1 MIRRLALFA
10 ALALPLAAQTAD
22 LQIVSLNPSKSELT
36 TGERFTVS
44 MRWRNAGPNDASDVV
59 VTLGE
64 NSGAFVIT
72 GAGTSNWPCEPA
84 FGGESFVCRGVIAA
98 GAEAEM
104 VVSML
109 APSSETNP
117 FVLRGSVTASTADPQ
132 PANNTTQRTLQI
144 TRSMSAADLSI
155 TPSQQFHRPA
165 AGSRVTIP
173 LMVRNAGPLAADNAL
188 VAISFQPGTRIPIT
202 ASGAGWSCQN
212 ATHSPW
218 LVNCSGA
225 LDANAVAPLL
235 VDVPAVPSENGT
247 YDLYARVAAEGTY
260 DATPAQVT
268 ARLLIGDA
276 MVANDFTRILVPLT
290 GGEVPGQNG
299 ARWIT
304 ETTAYVASD
313 TALEG
318 LLTAPLRQPFDLRA
332 RGLVGSS
339 PNGQFLLVREADAS
353 KVRINSR
360 VYDAA
365 RQTLT
370 AGSEI
375 PIAREH
381 EFTSG
386 SQSIIGIPVAPHYR
400 HTLRVY
406 ALEGREGAQV
416 RVSLY
421 ANDELTPRITEV
433 RSLSVAAPGGTFPGY
448 LQLDPAQLLSLGTLS
463 TLRVDIEPVEKE
475 TRIWSFVSVTNNETH
490 HVTAFAV
497 Q

>member
-1 MIRRLALFA
+1 MIKRLAL
-10 ALALPLAAQTAD
+10 LATFVLPLAAQTAD
-22 LQIVSLNPSKSELT
+22 LQIVSLNSSQSELT
-36 TGERFTVS
+36 TGQRFTVS
-44 MRWRNAGPNDASDVV
+44 MRWRNAGPNAANDVIA
-59 VTLGE
+59 TIGE
-64 NSGAFVIT
+64 NSGAFVVS
-72 GAGTSNWPCEPA
+72 GAGTSNWPCEPG
-84 FGGESFVCRGVIAA
+84 FGGDSFVCRGVIAP

-104 VVSML
+104 VVTML
-109 APSSETNP
+109 ASSAERAP
-117 FVLRGSVTASTADPQ
+117 LVLRGTVTASTADPQ
-132 PANNTTQRTLQI
+132 PANNSAQLSLQVTPSN
-144 TRSMSAADLSI
+144 TRANLSI
-155 TPSQQFHRPA
+155 TPSEQFHRPA

-173 LMVRNAGPLAADNAL
+173 LMVHNGGPLAAANVH

-202 ASGAGWSCQN
+202 ASGDGWSCQN

-218 LVNCSGA
+218 LVNCSRSIGA
-225 LDANAVAPLL
+225 NTFAPIY
-235 VDVPAVPSENGT
+235 VDVAEAPQQDGT
-247 YDLYARVAAEGTY
+247 YDLYARVAAEGVHDT
-260 DATPAQVT
+260 TPAQAA
-268 ARLLIGDA
+268 ARLTVGDA
-276 MVANDFTRILVPLT
+276 MVSNDFTRILVPLT
-290 GGEVPGQNG
+290 GGEVPGANG

-304 ETTAYVASD
+304 ENTAVVASD

-318 LLTAPLRQPFDLRA
+318 VATAPLRQPFDLRA
-332 RGLVGSS
+332 RGLVGAS
-339 PNGQFLLVREADAS
+339 PNGQFLIVRQADAS

-386 SQSIIGIPVAPHYR
+386 SQSILGIPVAPHYR

-406 ALEGREGAQV
+406 DLEGREGAQV

-433 RSLSVAAPGGTFPGY
+433 RTLHVAAPGGTFPAY
-448 LQLDPAQLLSLGTLS
+448 LQLDPAQLMSLGAIA
-463 TLRVDIEPVEKE
+463 TLRIDVESMDAS

-490 HVTAFAV
+490 HVTTFSA

>member
-1 MIRRLALFA
+1 MIKRLALLA
-10 ALALPLAAQTAD
+10 TLALPLAAQTAD
-22 LQIVSLNPSKSELT
+22 LQIVSLNISQSELT
-36 TGERFTVS
+36 TGQRLTVS
-44 MRWRNAGPNDASDVV
+44 MRWRNAGPNAANDVIA
-59 VTLGE
+59 TIGE
-64 NSGAFVIT
+64 NSGAFVVS
-72 GAGTSNWPCEPA
+72 GAGTSNWPCEPG
-84 FGGESFVCRGVIAA
+84 FGGDSFVCRGVIAP

-104 VVSML
+104 VVTML
-109 APSSETNP
+109 GPSTERAPL
-117 FVLRGSVTASTADPQ
+117 VLRGSVTASTADPQ
-132 PANNTTQRTLQI
+132 PANNSTQRTLQVTASN
-144 TRSMSAADLSI
+144 TRADLSI
-155 TPSQQFHRPA
+155 TPSEQFHRPA

-173 LMVRNAGPLAADNAL
+173 LMVHNAGPLAAGNAQ
-188 VAISFQPGTRIPIT
+188 VAISFEPGTRIPIT
-202 ASGAGWSCQN
+202 ASGEGWSCQN

-218 LVNCSGA
+218 LVNCSRSIA
-225 LDANAVAPLL
+225 ANTFAPIY
-235 VDVPAVPSENGT
+235 VDVADAPQQNGT
-247 YDLYARVAAEGTY
+247 YDLYARVAAEGVH
-260 DATPAQVT
+260 DATPAQAT

-276 MVANDFTRILVPLT
+276 MVTNGFTRILVPLT
-290 GGEVPGQNG
+290 GGEVPGANG

-304 ETTAYVASD
+304 ENTAFIASD

-318 LLTAPLRQPFDLRA
+318 VTTAPLRQPFDLRT
-332 RGLVGSS
+332 RGLVGAS
-339 PNGQFLLVREADAS
+339 PNGQFLIVRESDAS

-375 PIAREH
+375 PVAREH

-386 SQSIIGIPVAPHYR
+386 SQSILGIPVAPHYR

-406 ALEGREGAQV
+406 DLEGRDGAQV

-433 RSLSVAAPGGTFPGY
+433 RTLHVAAPGGTFPAY
-448 LQLDPAQLLSLGTLS
+448 LQLDPAQLLSLGTIT
-463 TLRVDIEPVEKE
+463 TLRIDVESMDQG

-490 HVTAFAV
+490 HVTTFSA